1 MSSST
6 SQWTSSALAKY
17 LRERVEEQH
26 SCSDV
31 SVGDR
36 AWWEDTS
43 APSASHKERKTLGCS
58 TEDIGSAAAAKRCMT
73 RRLRFIQRLQLL
85 DARTN
90 ISPQA
95 RLSAFCRCLD
105 SVQRDEGKEK
115 SHFLGSVSIEF
126 SECSAQDPPQIGH
139 PIFASK
145 MRRPILGVPPANC
158 DPNRK
163 TLLEQAEA
171 FQNTFLCFSKTSC
184 RRSLSTGFPL
194 SNEMFPRQRIKSR
207 QSSPWSLVPPPL
219 PPLHPQANML
229 SLTSALFV
237 ILVASAFALVLLLFV
252 AASLPAD
259 VLGRLVSWVSQR
271 RRLPI
276 LDEENAAPSVTVVPS
291 FVVLSRQKVS
301 MPVAV
306 PKAQLDLV
314 AERPKSAITRG
325 HLFAP
330 EVLPGRFPT
339 TKAVARRTP
348 SPLSNVT
355 DEALNETITN
365 TQLSASVSVTFPS
378 YLFASSPSCESVSD
392 LEAELPL
399 PSKPL
404 TQLVEAVR
412 VPIILFAPRTQ
423 ALETVVLD
431 ETRVIPKI
439 ILTPAP
445 IVSEPSV
452 PLSPAKPT
460 VRRRERAS
468 SFRGEKH
475 HTATVQRRGKENG
488 RPASPPKTFGDGYLR
503 ACGRP
508 KPSGPKARGQQHTGR
523 VLSDMRQIPKI

>member
-1 MSSST
+1 
-6 SQWTSSALAKY
+6 
-17 LRERVEEQH
+17 
-26 SCSDV
+26 
-31 SVGDR
+31 
-36 AWWEDTS
+36 
-43 APSASHKERKTLGCS
+43 
-58 TEDIGSAAAAKRCMT
+58 
-73 RRLRFIQRLQLL
+73 
-85 DARTN
+85 
-90 ISPQA
+90 
-95 RLSAFCRCLD
+95 
-105 SVQRDEGKEK
+105 
-115 SHFLGSVSIEF
+115 
-126 SECSAQDPPQIGH
+126 
-139 PIFASK
+139 
-145 MRRPILGVPPANC
+145 
-158 DPNRK
+158 
-163 TLLEQAEA
+163 
-171 FQNTFLCFSKTSC
+171 
-184 RRSLSTGFPL
+184 
-194 SNEMFPRQRIKSR
+194 MFPRQRIKSR
-207 QSSPWSLVPPPL
+207 QSSQWSFVPPPL

-229 SLTSALFV
+229 SLTSTLFV

-259 VLGRLVSWVSQR
+259 VLGRLVSWVSLR

-276 LDEENAAPSVTVVPS
+276 LDEENTAPSVTIVPS
-291 FVVLSRQKVS
+291 FVVLSRPKVS
-301 MPVAV
+301 MPSAV

-314 AERPKSAITRG
+314 AEKPKSALTRG

-330 EVLPGRFPT
+330 EVLPGRFPN

-348 SPLSNVT
+348 SPLSDVT
-355 DEALNETITN
+355 DEALNETIPN
-365 TQLSASVSVTFPS
+365 TLSASVSITFPS
-378 YLFASSPSCESVSD
+378 YLFASAPSCESVSD
-392 LEAELPL
+392 LEAVLPL

-468 SFRGEKH
+468 SFRGQKH

-488 RPASPPKTFGDGYLR
+488 RPASPTKSFGEGYLR

-508 KPSGPKARGQQHTGR
+508 KPSGPKVRGPQHTGR
-523 VLSDMRQIPKI
+523 VLSDMRQIPMI